1 MPSGVSWKLEGFYDR
16 AGTQQLTSGLI
27 TNAFTQFGIQSTRA
41 MLNRLLPQL
50 AAAAKVLCP
59 RSSLDKEHLQD
70 SIEWFVSP
78 TGLWGA
84 YGSNMHYAAYVEWG
98 WSGMPVGKHF
108 LTGALN
114 VIKMQNLGG

>member
-1 MPSGVSWKLEGFYDR
+1 MPSGVQWTLTGFYDR
-16 AGTQQLTSGLI
+16 AGTQELDSGVI
-27 TNAFTQFGIQSTRA
+27 TTAFTQFGLASTRS
-41 MLNRLLPQL
+41 MLYRLLPQL

-59 RSSLDKEHLQD
+59 RSSLEKDHLQD

-84 YGSNMHYAAYVEWG
+84 YGSNMHYAIYVEEG
-98 WSGMPVGKHF
+98 WSGMPIGKHF

>member
-1 MPSGVSWKLEGFYDR
+1 MPSTGVSWKLTGFYDR
-16 AGTQQLTSGLI
+16 AGTQELDSGVI
-27 TNAFTQFGIQSTRA
+27 TNAFTQFGLESTRS
-41 MLNRLLPQL
+41 MLYRLLPQL

-59 RSSLDKEHLQD
+59 VDKGDLRE

-84 YGSNMHYAAYVEWG
+84 YGSNRWYAIYQEVG
-98 WSGMPVGKHF
+98 WSGMPVGRHY

-114 VIKMQNLGG
+114 VVKMQNLGG